1 MRFNIRGDGMERKIP
16 EIGKKAPA
24 FCLLNQD
31 GKKTCLKDYSKKWVI
46 VYFYPKDNTSGCTI
60 EAIDF
65 TSYLKDFS
73 KMNATILGISPD
85 SVDSHKKFIQK
96 QKLKVTLLA
105 DEKKTAMVPYGAWG
119 EKKLYGKI
127 YDGVIRSTFIVN
139 PEGKVAH
146 LWKTVKAKGHAESVK
161 KRLKEL
167 QK

>member
-1 MRFNIRGDGMERKIP
+1 MRFNIRGDGMERTIP

-31 GKKTCLKDYSKKWVI
+31 GEKTCLRDYQKKWVV

-73 KMNATILGISPD
+73 QMNATIVGISPD
-85 SVDSHKKFIQK
+85 TVESHKKFIEK
-96 QKLKVTLLA
+96 QKLKVTLLS
-105 DEKKTAMVPYGAWG
+105 DESKEVMAKYGAWG
-119 EKKLYGKI
+119 KKTLYGKI
-127 YDGVIRSTFIVN
+127 YDGVIRSTFIVDQQGN
-139 PEGKVAH
+139 VAH
-146 LWKTVKAKGHAESVK
+146 AWKTVSAKGHAESVK
-161 KRLKEL
+161 KKLGEL